1 MDVEEK
7 RRGPVLVLYLSGR
20 FDNAAAHEFVRFITS
35 CIELGEQQILINFKQ
50 LSYLSSSGL
59 RVLLG
64 AAKRMQKKQ
73 GNLVLC
79 SLTGIVW
86 RVVEITKFDQIL
98 TIYNSEEEALRHFL

>member
-7 RRGPVLVLYLSGR
+7 RRGQVLVLYLSGR
-20 FDNAAAHEFVRFITS
+20 LDNAAAHEFVKQITM
-35 CIELGEQQILINFKQ
+35 CIEMGEQQILINFEQ
-50 LSYLSSSGL
+50 LLYLSSSGL

-73 GNLVLC
+73 GKLVLC

-86 RVVEITKFDQIL
+86 RIVEIAKFDQIL
-98 TIYNSEEEALRHFL
+98 TIYNSEEEALRHF